1 MSAAAAKRYRV
12 KPGEKVHLDRVD
24 PDETKLVDGGKKEAA
39 SENAETRQSLDDLQ
53 ELLYAEHK
61 NKVLIILQG
70 MDTSG
75 KDGTVRHVMTGFNPA
90 GVHIVSFKK
99 PTQVELDHDY
109 LWRLHAQVPAAGE
122 IVVFNRSQYEDVLIV
137 RVHSLVSEDVWS
149 KRYDQINEFERML
162 SENGTTIL
170 KFFLHISKEE
180 QRKRLEARIQDPAK
194 RWKFQHGDIEERKLW
209 DDYLRA
215 YEDVL
220 EKTSTE
226 WAPWYI
232 VPANTKWYRNYV
244 VGAIIRRALEKLKM
258 HYPEPD
264 LSNEEIP

>member
-90 GVHIVSFKK
+90 GVHLS
-99 PTQVELDHDY
+99 
-109 LWRLHAQVPAAGE
+109 
-122 IVVFNRSQYEDVLIV
+122 LI
-137 RVHSLVSEDVWS
+137 
-149 KRYDQINEFERML
+149 
-162 SENGTTIL
+162 
-170 KFFLHISKEE
+170 HI
-180 QRKRLEARIQDPAK
+180 
-194 RWKFQHGDIEERKLW
+194 
-209 DDYLRA
+209 
-215 YEDVL
+215 
-220 EKTSTE
+220 
-226 WAPWYI
+226 
-232 VPANTKWYRNYV
+232 
-244 VGAIIRRALEKLKM
+244 
-258 HYPEPD
+258 
-264 LSNEEIP
+264 